1 MGRNRTQGG
10 SFDEDCSWEDL
21 MKVIQDGQLIDLR
34 DSDCNDKGWMSGTG
48 VFETIKTVDNQPWAM
63 SRHMRRAVS
72 SAQQNGFRIPS
83 EELIRSAVEELCR
96 TEKHSLGLLRI
107 SFGQN
112 GKWSAVHLPYEQI
125 KHGAKLLTYDKVIAV
140 HGQPVKSY
148 PYSHRLEIFEAVN
161 QLGADEALV
170 CNDKNKVCEGAVTN
184 LLLRIDGKWVT
195 PPISD
200 GVLPGVMRALVIE
213 YCGVSVRS
221 VDKTEIPLVQSAF
234 LLSSL
239 RIAQPVISIDGRE
252 IEQSADFRAEIEA
265 MALRTSVG

>member
-1 MGRNRTQGG
+1 
-10 SFDEDCSWEDL
+10 
-21 MKVIQDGQLIDLR
+21 MKVIQDGKLIDLK

-83 EELIRSAVEELCR
+83 EELIRSAVAELCR
-96 TEKHSLGLLRI
+96 AVQHQQGLLRL
-107 SFGQN
+107 SFGQT
-112 GKWSAVHLPYEQI
+112 GKWSAVHLPYEPMPG
-125 KHGAKLLTYDKVIAV
+125 GARLLTYDKVIAV
-140 HGQPVKSY
+140 QGQPVKSY
-148 PYSHRLEIFEAVN
+148 PYSHRLEILEAIKL
-161 QLGADEALV
+161 LGADEAIV
-170 CNDKNKVCEGAVTN
+170 CNDKGKVCEGAVTN
-184 LLLRIDGKWVT
+184 LLLCIDGKWLT

-221 VDKTEIPLVQSAF
+221 IDKSEIPRVKAAF
-234 LLSSL
+234 VLSSL
-239 RIAQPVISIDGRE
+239 RIAQPVISMDGRNL
-252 IEQSADFRAEIEA
+252 EQSLDFKSEIEA

>member
-1 MGRNRTQGG
+1 MR
-10 SFDEDCSWEDL
+10 
-21 MKVIQDGQLIDLR
+21 VIQNGNLIELEE
-34 DSDCNDKGWMSGTG
+34 SECNDKGWMSGTG
-48 VFETIKTVDNQPWAM
+48 VFETIKTVDNKPWAM

-72 SAQQNGFRIPS
+72 GAQQCGFRIPS
-83 EELIRSAVEELCR
+83 EDSIRSAVETLCQ
-96 TEKHSLGLLRI
+96 TEKHPHGLLRL
-107 SFGQN
+107 SFGQQGN
-112 GKWSAVHLPYEQI
+112 WSAVHLPYEPLM
-125 KHGAKLLTYDKVIAV
+125 HGAKLLTYDKEIAV

-148 PYSHRLEIFEAVN
+148 PYSHRLEILEAIKA
-161 QLGADEALV
+161 LGADEAIV
-170 CNDKNKVCEGAVTN
+170 CNEKNKVCEGSVTN
-184 LLLRIDGKWVT
+184 LLLNIDGKWVT

-239 RIAQPVISIDGRE
+239 RIAQPVFSIDGRE
-252 IEQSADFRAEIEA
+252 IEQTPDFRVEIEA